1 MNPIREEIRTSRAK
15 RKQLNAEWWK
25 LANTLSKIEAEIGRI
40 EDSAKRLP
48 ELQIAQSDIKAKQSA
63 LHAKIA
69 EQDVWQEN
77 LKAKLR
83 ASAVLARRVNSVP
96 GDI

>member
-1 MNPIREEIRTSRAK
+1 MNPIREELRTSRVK

-25 LANTLSKIEAEIGRI
+25 LNNVLTKIEAEIGRI
-40 EDSAKRLP
+40 AEGRERLP
-48 ELQIAQSDIKAKQSA
+48 KLETQQSEILAKQAA

-69 EQDVWQEN
+69 EQDTWQEN

-83 ASAVLARRVNSVP
+83 ASAVLAQQFKDDV
-96 GDI
+96 